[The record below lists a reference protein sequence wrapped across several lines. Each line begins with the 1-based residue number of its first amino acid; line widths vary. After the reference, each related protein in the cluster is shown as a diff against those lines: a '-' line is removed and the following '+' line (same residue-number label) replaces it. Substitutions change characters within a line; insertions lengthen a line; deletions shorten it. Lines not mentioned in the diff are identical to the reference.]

1 MRAVFFSSVLLTLA
15 VVGTTAD
22 DIVKRELKAIPGRTY
37 ALYVP
42 PSSREGEKLPL
53 LITLH
58 GSGRDGRSLVEKWRP
73 LARQERIVV
82 AGPDAIN
89 RQGWQFPA
97 DGPDALYFLV
107 EEISTQ
113 LPIDKH
119 RLYLFGHSAG
129 AVFGLSVGLME
140 SEYFAAV
147 SIHAGALNEQGG
159 DALLKSATRRIPF
172 QIQIGTEDTFF
183 PLARVRATRDR
194 LEQVGFPVLFA
205 ELAGHTHWY
214 YDRAGSINKDAW
226 AFLSSHQLTGEP
238 KYAVY
243 GIR

>member
-1 MRAVFFSSVLLTLA
+1 MRAIFFSSVLLTLA
-15 VVGTTAD
+15 VVGMTAD
-22 DIVKRELKAIPGRTY
+22 DIVKRHLKAISGRTY

-42 PSSREGEKLPL
+42 PSPREGEKFPL

-73 LARQERIVV
+73 LAKQERIVV

-107 EEISTQ
+107 EEINAQ
-113 LPIDKH
+113 VPIDKR
-119 RLYLFGHSAG
+119 RLYVFGHSAG
-129 AVFGLSVGLME
+129 AVFGLSVGLLE

-147 SIHAGALNEQGG
+147 SIHAGSLNEQGG
-159 DALLKSATRRIPF
+159 DALLKNATRKIPF
-172 QIQIGTEDTFF
+172 QIQIGTADTFF
-183 PLARVRATRDR
+183 PLDLVRATRDR
-194 LEQVGFPVLFA
+194 LEQAGFRVVFA
-205 ELAGHTHWY
+205 ELAGHNHWY
-214 YDRAGSINKDAW
+214 YDRAPSINRDAW
-226 AFLSSHQLTGEP
+226 TFLSANQLTNEP

>member
-15 VVGTTAD
+15 GVGTTAD

-97 DGPDALYFLV
+97 DGPYAQFQSDYDSGYATGQKERREFLARGKDEKYIRDYASGMLAGYTDVSISRMTGAPGPGRIVAL
-107 EEISTQ
+107 
-113 LPIDKH
+113 H
-119 RLYLFGHSAG
+119 RLT
-129 AVFGLSVGLME
+129 
-140 SEYFAAV
+140 
-147 SIHAGALNEQGG
+147 
-159 DALLKSATRRIPF
+159 LK
-172 QIQIGTEDTFF
+172 
-183 PLARVRATRDR
+183 
-194 LEQVGFPVLFA
+194 
-205 ELAGHTHWY
+205 H
-214 YDRAGSINKDAW
+214 
-226 AFLSSHQLTGEP
+226 
-238 KYAVY
+238 
-243 GIR
+243 